1 MPEEENVYFHVKDS
15 SMGRS
20 RKEKINTI
28 CYVDPHKYYEYPY
41 AKKSL
46 IARVIGE
53 VNNYCKQNNK
63 NSMLITP
70 GRIGTSSP
78 ELGVPVV
85 FADISQFSAILEESY
100 SEIGYMPELSFGSHM
115 FQDLVEADIYYG
127 AIFENEKRI
136 EYNKE
141 MIEDMPNKLKE
152 INPNLDEEIY
162 KIIHVFDFEDDIAE
176 FYHNMKEDES
186 MLIIKRNI

>member
-1 MPEEENVYFHVKDS
+1 M
-15 SMGRS
+15 
-20 RKEKINTI
+20 
-28 CYVDPHKYYEYPY
+28 
-41 AKKSL
+41 
-46 IARVIGE
+46 
-53 VNNYCKQNNK
+53 
-63 NSMLITP
+63 
-70 GRIGTSSP
+70 
-78 ELGVPVV
+78 
-85 FADISQFSAILEESY
+85 
-100 SEIGYMPELSFGSHM
+100 
-115 FQDLVEADIYYG
+115 VEADIYYG

-162 KIIHVFDFEDDIAE
+162 KIVHVFDFEDDIAE